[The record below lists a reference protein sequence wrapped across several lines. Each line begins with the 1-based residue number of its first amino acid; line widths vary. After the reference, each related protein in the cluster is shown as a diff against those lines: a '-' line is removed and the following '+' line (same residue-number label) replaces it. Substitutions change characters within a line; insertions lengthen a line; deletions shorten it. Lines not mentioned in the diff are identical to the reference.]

1 MHPHSSPQLAHHN
14 THHNRACVFFFFLL
28 IRGAVLST
36 ETSYGSGRFG
46 VGLGWDSEQWHC
58 AHGIS
63 PPRELFLGSPLNFRA
78 ERVREL
84 QKKKPKPQTQTP
96 PVVIFAALTPRS
108 SFPKPSTPIPI
119 PTNPPTHTTM
129 RWNRALRTEVALVIH
144 LLVIRLVHHPT
155 RRHNRTRNTRRRQSS
170 RKRGR

>member
-1 MHPHSSPQLAHHN
+1 M

-84 QKKKPKPQTQTP
+84 QKKKTKTPNSNSPNRNLRSTHTPVQLPKTQYPHTH
-96 PVVIFAALTPRS
+96 THE
-108 SFPKPSTPIPI
+108 
-119 PTNPPTHTTM
+119 NPPTHTTM

-144 LLVIRLVHHPT
+144 ILVIRLVHHPT